1 METKFEEQTP
11 IDVSGIRIF
20 AHNTILD
27 LGVGYVSFARDLYE
41 TAVVLKGADGVG
53 VMFLVVS
60 GDKRKEVEKVIE
72 EYSQDKWLKDGLFG
86 ELVAWACQHP
96 DMNPDRSTMGRW
108 SSRCALKSTKPLLI
122 AQDENS

>member
-1 METKFEEQTP
+1 MGNKFETQKP

-27 LGVGYVSFARDLYE
+27 LGTGYISFARDMYE

-53 VMFLVVS
+53 VMFLIID

-72 EYSQDKWLKDGLFG
+72 EYSNEKWLKDGLFG
-86 ELVAWACQHP
+86 EVAAWACKHP
-96 DMNPDRSTMGRW
+96 DLNTERSTMGRW
-108 SSRCALKSTKPLLI
+108 NSRCGFKSIKPLI
-122 AQDENS
+122 IEDK